1 MGLSSD
7 PQEFPFSGPIPFSLG
22 PLRDTNTFLLS
33 TSTPVHLLVQDFLEK
48 YHDRVSFSQKGESIL
63 EFDSSSK
70 SNQTGELHI
79 HFDIFYLLHL

>member
-48 YHDRVSFSQKGESIL
+48 YHDRVFFSQKG
-63 EFDSSSK
+63 DSSK

-79 HFDIFYLLHL
+79 SFDIFYLLHL